1 MTEPDPLAG
10 LRDQIRS
17 ATEAAERLVRD
28 ARAAGVGP
36 GRPTRPRRAPD
47 PPTPPAGWEPDGAD
61 GVPAELVAL
70 ARLLGVLR
78 EILPAELQQQATD
91 LVRQLLVLLRALID
105 WAVTRL
111 EQEHRGREVEVVDIP
126 IA

>member
-1 MTEPDPLAG
+1 VTEPDPLAG

-28 ARAAGVGP
+28 ARAAGVGEGRP
-36 GRPTRPRRAPD
+36 GRTRPAPE
-47 PPTPPAGWEPDGAD
+47 PATPPAGWEPEAAD
-61 GVPAELVAL
+61 DAPAELIAL

-78 EILPAELQQQATD
+78 EILPAELQQQVTD
-91 LVRQLLVLLRALID
+91 LLRQLLVLLRGLID

-111 EQEHRGREVEVVDIP
+111 EQDGRGREVELVDIP

>member
-1 MTEPDPLAG
+1 VTEADPLAG

-28 ARAAGVGP
+28 ARAAGVGEGRP
-36 GRPTRPRRAPD
+36 GRPRPAPE
-47 PPTPPAGWEPDGAD
+47 PATPPAGWEPVAAD
-61 GVPAELVAL
+61 DAPAELIAL

-78 EILPAELQQQATD
+78 EILPAELQQQVTD
-91 LVRQLLVLLRALID
+91 LLRQLLVLLRALID

-111 EQEHRGREVEVVDIP
+111 EQDGRGREVEVVDIP